1 MSDTKTSE
9 PTREEI
15 NQALAEFMGVD
26 VSHSWQETPGTP
38 NCKLCGDDY
47 SEVFSETVC
56 PKAIPIYCSDSS
68 ARSLLNEVVA
78 KVIEDFSPLRYHR
91 ALYTVV
97 PIKDKRASLV
107 ERTSELIRATA
118 EQIARSCYL
127 AIKEQKT

>member
-1 MSDTKTSE
+1 MNDTNE
-9 PTREEI
+9 PTREEV
-15 NQALAEFMGVD
+15 NRALHEFLGKCW
-26 VSHSWQETPGTP
+26 HRCNTPDEDWWCCEEMERSNGRLGLITSNP
-38 NCKLCGDDY
+38 D
-47 SEVFSETVC
+47 
-56 PKAIPIYCSDSS
+56 YCSDSS
-68 ARSLLNEVVA
+68 PRSLLNEVVA

-127 AIKEQKT
+127 AIKEQK